1 VTPPRPPLLA
11 DAEEEALVAAHP
23 GWRRDGSWLAASFRW
38 PTFRAAVAFTQR
50 LAEVAEA
57 LDHHPEWTVR
67 WRVVDV
73 RTTTHDAGGLT
84 ARDAA
89 LVAAIAALAADAPR

>member
-1 VTPPRPPLLA
+1 MSRPRPPLLA
-11 DAEEEALVAAHP
+11 DAAAQALLAAHP
-23 GWRRDGSWLAASFRW
+23 AWRRDGAWLAASFRW

-50 LAEVAEA
+50 LADAAEA
-57 LDHHPEWTVR
+57 LDHHPDWTVR

-89 LVAAIAALAADAPR
+89 LVAAIDALAAAPPA

>member
-1 VTPPRPPLLA
+1 
-11 DAEEEALVAAHP
+11 
-23 GWRRDGSWLAASFRW
+23 
-38 PTFRAAVAFTQR
+38 
-50 LAEVAEA
+50 
-57 LDHHPEWTVR
+57 
-67 WRVVDV
+67 V

>member
-1 VTPPRPPLLA
+1 VTRPRPPLLA
-11 DAEEEALVAAHP
+11 EADAQALMAAHP
-23 GWRRDGSWLAASFRW
+23 GWRRDGGWLAASFRW

-67 WRVVDV
+67 WRVVEV

-89 LVAAIAALAADAPR
+89 LVAAIDALAAAAPR

>member
-1 VTPPRPPLLA
+1 MRTPPAALSPSDLQRRLA
-11 DAEEEALVAAHP
+11 DLP
-23 GWRRDGSWLAASFRW
+23 GWRVGAGTIERTWEFTD
-38 PTFRAAVAFTQR
+38 FRAAFDFMTRVA
-50 LAEVAEA
+50 ADAEA

-89 LVAAIAALAADAPR
+89 LVAAIDALAAAPPA

>member
-1 VTPPRPPLLA
+1 MTRPPLLS
-11 DAEEEALVAAHP
+11 DAEVQALLAARP
-23 GWRRDGSWLAASFRW
+23 GWRRDGGWLAASFRW

-50 LAEVAEA
+50 LADAAEA

-67 WRVVDV
+67 WRTVEV

-89 LVAAIAALAADAPR
+89 LAAAADSLAASPPR